1 MAAFGLGDNDR
12 MIGFA
17 DAQGVAFA
25 AIQGLNAKLE
35 EREIALRRE
44 VKTKDTEIAGLRKR
58 VAQLEASDK
67 QVAALDRDV
76 AQLRRAVEILL
87 TRTSPEGRMAEAR

>member
-1 MAAFGLGDNDR
+1 MAAFGLGDNDK

-35 EREIALRRE
+35 ARLAEKDREIAELKHAFE
-44 VKTKDTEIAGLRKR
+44 
-58 VAQLEASDK
+58 S
-67 QVAALDRDV
+67 
-76 AQLRRAVEILL
+76 LL
-87 TRTSPEGRMAEAR
+87 ARMPSEGRPIDRR